1 MKKKGVD
8 FQMVYLYVDD
18 LIYTKTSKDMVA
30 KFKDAMMKEF
40 KMSPWIDEIFYWHSN
55 EAISREKFYFSRK
68 VCCKSF
74 QEIRLVKM

>member
-40 KMSPWIDEIFYWHSN
+40 KM
-55 EAISREKFYFSRK
+55 
-68 VCCKSF
+68 
-74 QEIRLVKM
+74 